1 MVVEN
6 KKSEKLC
13 SFYVSDFHLEMIL
26 VPYIN
31 KKIEENERV
40 IIATEKDLEETVKVL
55 ISKLNLKEENK
66 EKILKLKWNKSEI
79 SQIEK
84 IKKNS
89 NIIVIG
95 TESYI
100 KKTNDY
106 IRKINIDG
114 LNIVDCY
121 NFNEIKD
128 NINNII
134 NEYDK
139 NLNTLGTSDF

>member
-79 SQIEK
+79 SKIEK
-84 IKKNS
+84 IKKN
-89 NIIVIG
+89 
-95 TESYI
+95 E
-100 KKTNDY
+100 KK
-106 IRKINIDG
+106 KEINKE
-114 LNIVDCY
+114 N
-121 NFNEIKD
+121 
-128 NINNII
+128 
-134 NEYDK
+134 
-139 NLNTLGTSDF
+139 

>member
-26 VPYIN
+26 IPYIN

>member
-55 ISKLNLKEENK
+55 ISKLNLKEEKK
-66 EKILKLKWNKSEI
+66 EKKLKLK
-79 SQIEK
+79 
-84 IKKNS
+84 
-89 NIIVIG
+89 
-95 TESYI
+95 
-100 KKTNDY
+100 
-106 IRKINIDG
+106 
-114 LNIVDCY
+114 
-121 NFNEIKD
+121 
-128 NINNII
+128 
-134 NEYDK
+134 
-139 NLNTLGTSDF
+139 